1 MIYAGLDGIPIV
13 RGSLVVP
20 AWGIWHADVY
30 LDRGDALSGKVTLQL
45 ADITAQGTIVRGI
58 SFLGQSGYRVVG
70 GAAGWQTDIAA
81 RQYANPVAL
90 TLSTVLTDTAATIG
104 ETVVIPSDRT
114 IGTAY
119 VRQAGRA
126 SLVLQQLAQG
136 AWYVDYDGKTY
147 AQARQA
153 GTVTSQWSVI
163 DATQPST
170 AYVVATEYPGD
181 WLPGR
186 AFKSEAIAGT
196 INRVRH
202 VIAPGKLRTEVLAD
216 V

>member
-1 MIYAGLDGIPIV
+1 MTYAALNGIPIV

-30 LDRGDALSGKVTLQL
+30 LDRGDTLSGAVTLQL

-58 SFLGQSGYRVVG
+58 SFLGQSGYRIVG
-70 GAAGWQTDIAA
+70 GAAGWQTDVPS

-90 TLSTVLTDTAATIG
+90 TLSTVLQDTAATIG
-104 ETVVIPSDRT
+104 ETVVIPVDRT

-147 AQARQA
+147 AQTRQPS
-153 GTVTSQWSVI
+153 TVASQWSVI

-186 AFKSEAIAGT
+186 AFSSASISGVV
-196 INRVRH
+196 NRVRH
-202 VIAPGKLRTEVLAD
+202 VITPGKLRTEVLAD